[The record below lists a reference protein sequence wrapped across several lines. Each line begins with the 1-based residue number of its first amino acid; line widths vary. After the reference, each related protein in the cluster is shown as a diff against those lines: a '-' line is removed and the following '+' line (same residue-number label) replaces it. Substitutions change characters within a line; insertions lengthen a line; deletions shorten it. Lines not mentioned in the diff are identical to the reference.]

1 MTDEELER
9 CRIAV
14 RTAVLSAVSK
24 GLVFY
29 DDGDDV
35 IQDAMLGI
43 IKRGGTAV
51 RNVEGWAMRVAWHKV
66 HDRRRQYAE
75 EAEMK
80 RELKGEP
87 IDPDTIIPCAAIRE
101 CPDALYEWDEQIG
114 RWMTDNIPI
123 WPAMLARLR
132 NHLIKHYQLKK

>member
-14 RTAVLSAVSK
+14 RATVLSAVDR

-35 IQDAMLGI
+35 MQDAMLGI
-43 IKRGGTAV
+43 LQHGGTV
-51 RNVEGWAMRVAWHKV
+51 RKCEEWAAKVAWHKI
-66 HDRRRQYAE
+66 HDRRRQYAR
-75 EAEMK
+75 EASLK
-80 RELKGEP
+80 AELMEKP
-87 IDPDTIIPCAAIRE
+87 IDPYTIVACAAIRA

-114 RWMTDNIPI
+114 RWMTDNVPI

>member
-14 RTAVLSAVSK
+14 RTAVLSAIGK

-43 IKRGGTAV
+43 IKRGGTV
-51 RNVEGWAMRVAWHKV
+51 RKCEEWAAKVAWHKIQ
-66 HDRRRQYAE
+66 DRRRQYAR
-75 EAEMK
+75 EAALK
-80 RELKGEP
+80 AELMEKP
-87 IDPDTIIPCAAIRE
+87 IDPYTIVACAAIRE

-114 RWMTDNIPI
+114 RWMTDNVPI

>member
-14 RTAVLSAVSK
+14 KTAVLSAVEK
-24 GLVFY
+24 GLVFF

-35 IQDAMLGI
+35 MQDAMLGI
-43 IKRGGTAV
+43 IRRGNVTV
-51 RNVEGWAMRVAWHKV
+51 RNIEGWAAKVAWHKV
-66 HDRRRQYAE
+66 EDRRRQYAK

-80 RELKGEP
+80 RELQGKS
-87 IDPDTIIPCAAIRE
+87 IDPDTIRPCAAIAA

-114 RWMTDNIPI
+114 RWMTDNVPI
-123 WPAMLARLR
+123 WPAMLAKLR
-132 NHLIKHYQLKK
+132 NHLIKHYNLK